1 MEEVGICPEY
11 HWRRGSFHLIVRE
24 PHQNILTLTL
34 HRDAHIGYPPFHKP
48 IFIGKAVKEEF
59 DKIVTAYHARMK
71 SNITG
76 QTGGIGVGKKSRERM
91 TDLTYEQRV
100 TRSHKHRQKRKEEEA
115 KMAALVAAELARQ
128 SLARFPIFLGGR
140 KGEWVKRLP

>member
-1 MEEVGICPEY
+1 MKLRANLANVEEVLAILGYRRDHVEEVGICPEY

-34 HRDAHIGYPPFHKP
+34 HWDAHIGYPPFHKP
-48 IFIGKAVKEEF
+48 VFIGKAVKEEF

-76 QTGGIGVGKKSRERM
+76 QT
-91 TDLTYEQRV
+91 
-100 TRSHKHRQKRKEEEA
+100 
-115 KMAALVAAELARQ
+115 
-128 SLARFPIFLGGR
+128 
-140 KGEWVKRLP
+140 